1 MGAYRFA
8 VYFKPQLGFMVSY
21 DYGFIIL
28 DLPFLKLMLN
38 VPTLGEEADL
48 ELQNF
53 QFSTNDK

>member
-8 VYFKPQLGFMVSY
+8 VYFKPQFGFMVSY

-38 VPTLGEEADL
+38 IKKGAKGT
-48 ELQNF
+48 NF
-53 QFSTNDK
+53 

>member
-8 VYFKPQLGFMVSY
+8 VYFRPQLGLMVSY

-38 VPTLGEEADL
+38 LKKGAKGT
-48 ELQNF
+48 NF
-53 QFSTNDK
+53 

>member
-8 VYFKPQLGFMVSY
+8 VYAKKQIGFMVSY

-38 VPTLGEEADL
+38 IKKGAKDT
-48 ELQNF
+48 NF
-53 QFSTNDK
+53 